1 MVASHYNATNT
12 CFMDLMG
19 TCLNEA
25 CKYKLTDPREKDET
39 LTSLS

>member
-1 MVASHYNATNT
+1 MLPRINKAPNT
-12 CFMDLMG
+12 CCMDMMG

-39 LTSLS
+39 LTSFL